1 VTAATGLKRLT
12 IAVATMVA
20 AAFVTLVA
28 LSFLIPATSVRDA
41 VDREIHAVT
50 GLEPVLRGSISIS
63 LFPSGTVS
71 FHNVLL
77 GNDPNGQAAVVA
89 DELIAHLRYFPL
101 LAGRIEIADVTLVRP
116 TITVDF
122 QPNGE
127 SNWSGLIQSLAH
139 ALEPNPDRTASFSE
153 IGIHEGTVIVHNAH
167 AGKDSEER
175 LDGVDFQLA
184 WPSISRSFGANG
196 RFVWH
201 DEPIEASLTLTDFL
215 AALSGDRSGLKLR
228 LSGAPLKVAFDGAAT
243 YQPALKVEGTLSV
256 DSPSLRD
263 AMHWTDASKLP
274 FGGFGRF
281 ALRAQSTIGG
291 GAVSLS
297 GVNVELDGNTA
308 EGALTLATD
317 GHRGVQGTLAAD
329 ALDLTPYISGIRV
342 LATNERNWN
351 RLPISL
357 DGLTDFDLDLRL
369 SAASVKI
376 AGAQLG
382 RTAIAANMR
391 GGKLDLAIGEAQAFG
406 GTAKG
411 SLGLIGAEGS
421 ATVTSRLQFLDVD
434 LASCLGQMFGVHK
447 LEGRGNLALNLDGSG
462 ASVLALASTLN
473 GSANLTAHGGALAG
487 VNVEQWLRRLERRP
501 LSGNGDF
508 RSGRTPFDQLTLNLK
523 VVQGVVSVDDMHV
536 EGPAVRIAAG
546 GQALVPTRELDLKGV
561 ATLISSTTGN
571 EFALPFIVTGQWD
584 DPVMLPDP
592 QSLIRRSGAAA
603 PLLDAIKERTAGSA
617 VRSVIDQLLA
627 SPAATPAPVSGS
639 AAAPVASPAPAAAPK
654 TSD

>member
-1 VTAATGLKRLT
+1 LKRLA
-12 IAVATMVA
+12 IAVATMIA
-20 AAFVTLVA
+20 AAFATLVA
-28 LSFLIPATSVRDA
+28 LSFLMPAASVRDA

-77 GNDPNGQAAVVA
+77 GNDPNGQPAVVA

-116 TITVDF
+116 TISVSF
-122 QPNGE
+122 LPGGE

-139 ALEPNPDRTASFSE
+139 ALEPDPGRTASFSE
-153 IGIHEGTVIVHNAH
+153 IGIREGIVIVHNEYG
-167 AGKDSEER
+167 GKDLTDR
-175 LDGVDFQLA
+175 LEGVEFQLA

-201 DEPIEASLTLTDFL
+201 DEPIEASLTLSDFF
-215 AALSGDRSGLKLR
+215 AALSGDRSGLKVR
-228 LSGAPLKVAFDGAAT
+228 LSGAPLKVAFDGAAS

-291 GAVSLS
+291 GVVSLS
-297 GVNVELDGNTA
+297 SVNVELDGNTA

-317 GHRGVQGTLAAD
+317 GHRAVQGTLAAD
-329 ALDLTPYISGIRV
+329 ALDLTPYVSGVRV

-357 DGLTDFDLDLRL
+357 DGLTDFDIDLRL

-411 SLGLIGAEGS
+411 SLGLISTDGNAAVS
-421 ATVTSRLQFLDVD
+421 SRMQFIDVD

-462 ASVLALASTLN
+462 ASVLALTSTLS
-473 GSANLTAHGGALAG
+473 GSASLTAHGGALAG

-508 RSGRTPFDQLTLNLK
+508 RSGRTPFDQLTLNVK
-523 VVQGVVSVDDMHV
+523 IVQGVVSVDDMHV
-536 EGPAVRIAAG
+536 DGPAVRIAAG

-561 ATLISSTTGN
+561 ATLISSATGN
-571 EFALPFIVTGQWD
+571 EFALPFIVQGQWD

-603 PLLDAIKERTAGSA
+603 PLLDAIKDRTAGSA

-627 SPAATPAPVSGS
+627 SPGASPAPTPTPAAS
-639 AAAPVASPAPAAAPK
+639 AAPAPAAAPK
-654 TSD
+654 SSE

>member
-1 VTAATGLKRLT
+1 LKRLA
-12 IAVATMVA
+12 IAIATMIA
-20 AAFVTLVA
+20 AAFATLVA
-28 LSFLIPATSVRDA
+28 LSFLMPAASVRDA

-77 GNDPNGQAAVVA
+77 GNDPNGQPAVVA

-116 TITVDF
+116 TISVSF
-122 QPNGE
+122 LPGGE

-139 ALEPNPDRTASFSE
+139 ALEPDPGRTASFSE
-153 IGIHEGTVIVHNAH
+153 IGIHEGTVIVHNEDG
-167 AGKDSEER
+167 GKDLTDR
-175 LDGVDFQLA
+175 LEGVEFQLA

-201 DEPIEASLTLTDFL
+201 DEPIEASLTLSDFF
-215 AALSGDRSGLKLR
+215 AALSGDRSGLKVR
-228 LSGAPLKVAFDGAAT
+228 LSGAPLKVAFDGAAS

-291 GAVSLS
+291 GVVSLS
-297 GVNVELDGNTA
+297 SVNVELDGNTA

-317 GHRGVQGTLAAD
+317 GHRAVQGTLAAD
-329 ALDLTPYISGIRV
+329 ALDLTPYVSGVRV

-357 DGLTDFDLDLRL
+357 DGLTDFDIDLRL

-411 SLGLIGAEGS
+411 SLGLISTDGNAAVS
-421 ATVTSRLQFLDVD
+421 SRMQFIDVD

-462 ASVLALASTLN
+462 ASVLALTSTLS
-473 GSANLTAHGGALAG
+473 GSASLTAHGGALAG

-508 RSGRTPFDQLTLNLK
+508 RSGRTPFDQLTLNVK
-523 VVQGVVSVDDMHV
+523 IVQGVVSVDDMHV
-536 EGPAVRIAAG
+536 DGPAVRIAAG

-561 ATLISSTTGN
+561 ATLISSATGN
-571 EFALPFIVTGQWD
+571 EFALPFIVQGQWD

-603 PLLDAIKERTAGSA
+603 PLLDAIKDRTAGSA

-627 SPAATPAPVSGS
+627 SPGASPAPTPTPAAS
-639 AAAPVASPAPAAAPK
+639 AAPAPAAAPK
-654 TSD
+654 SSE